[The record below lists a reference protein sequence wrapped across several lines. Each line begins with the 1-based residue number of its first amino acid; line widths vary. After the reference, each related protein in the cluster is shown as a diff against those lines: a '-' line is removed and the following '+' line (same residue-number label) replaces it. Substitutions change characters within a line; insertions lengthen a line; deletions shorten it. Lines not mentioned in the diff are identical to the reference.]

1 MSHAHEAAPVR
12 VLVMAKAPV
21 PGLAKTRLAVTLG
34 DVTAAELAA
43 AALLDTLDAV
53 EAVAGSD
60 HRLLAFTGDLA
71 HAAAGEQLADRL
83 DSWHRVDQRGAG
95 FAERLV
101 NAHRDAAAM
110 WGDHVVVQIGTDTPQ
125 VSGADL
131 TRLTHVARGDS
142 QACALG
148 PAADG
153 GWWGLATG
161 RPGLADSL
169 AGVPMSRADTG
180 HLTAQALRRG
190 GATVTI
196 LHELTD
202 VDTVADAH
210 AVTQQFPQL
219 AFSRLFAQV
228 YRHATGAGRRGA
240 TR

>member
-1 MSHAHEAAPVR
+1 MSGSREATAVR

-60 HRLLAFTGDLA
+60 HRLLTLTGDLD
-71 HAAAGEQLADRL
+71 HAAAGEQLAGRL
-83 DSWHRVDQRGAG
+83 DSWHRVEQRGGG

-101 NAHRDAAAM
+101 NAHRDAAAL

-125 VSGADL
+125 VSGADFA
-131 TRLTHVARGDS
+131 RLAHVAQGDS
-142 QACALG
+142 RACALG

-169 AGVPMSRADTG
+169 ADVPMSRADTG

-190 GATVTI
+190 GATVTL

-210 AVTQQFPQL
+210 AVTRQFPQL

-228 YRHATGAGRRGA
+228 YGDDADADRREA